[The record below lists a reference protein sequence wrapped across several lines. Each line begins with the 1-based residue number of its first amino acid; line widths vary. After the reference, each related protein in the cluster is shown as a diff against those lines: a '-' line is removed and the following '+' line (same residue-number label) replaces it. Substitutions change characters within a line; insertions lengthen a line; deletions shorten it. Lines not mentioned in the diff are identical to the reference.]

1 MHDSLTIALLQARE
15 AAMAH
20 FRPIVKRHNLT
31 EQQWRIVRILAENP
45 SMDFHDLAFR
55 ACILRPSLTGIL
67 TRMERDGLVLRL
79 KPVND
84 QRKLYVSLTP
94 AGLKLYESA
103 QAQVEYSPGRAVLT
117 GATGRCHPVARIRR
131 QPPSGEFPAA
141 QNKVSSSSSTLYCSF
156 TSSRVF
162 HLSNVRHGCEVP
174 NTRISPTCTS
184 LPGAR
189 RSIQC

>member
-15 AAMAH
+15 AAMGH

-79 KPVND
+79 KPVSD
-84 QRKLYVSLTP
+84 QRKLYVSLT
-94 AGLKLYESA
+94 AEGTKLYQSA
-103 QAQVEYSPGRAVLT
+103 QAQVEEAYRL
-117 GATGRCHPVARIRR
+117 I
-131 QPPSGEFPAA
+131 EEE
-141 QNKVSSSSSTLYCSF
+141 F
-156 TSSRVF
+156 TSEKMRQLTALLEEF
-162 HLSNVRHGCEVP
+162 IALGNR
-174 NTRISPTCTS
+174 N
-184 LPGAR
+184 GAAR
-189 RSIQC
+189 DDRQEE

>member
-15 AAMAH
+15 AAMAY

-31 EQQWRIVRILAENP
+31 EQQWRIVRILAERP

-84 QRKLYVSLTP
+84 QRKLYVLSLIHISEPTRLGMISY
-94 AGLKLYESA
+94 AVFCLKKKKQNS
-103 QAQVEYSPGRAVLT
+103 YS
-117 GATGRCHPVARIRR
+117 
-131 QPPSGEFPAA
+131 
-141 QNKVSSSSSTLYCSF
+141 
-156 TSSRVF
+156 
-162 HLSNVRHGCEVP
+162 
-174 NTRISPTCTS
+174 
-184 LPGAR
+184 
-189 RSIQC
+189 

>member
-15 AAMAH
+15 AAMTH

-84 QRKLYVSLTP
+84 QRKLYISLTP
-94 AGLKLYESA
+94 AG
-103 QAQVEYSPGRAVLT
+103 
-117 GATGRCHPVARIRR
+117 
-131 QPPSGEFPAA
+131 
-141 QNKVSSSSSTLYCSF
+141 STLYERARSEVEEAYRLIEAEF
-156 TSSRVF
+156 TVEKMRQLTALLQEFLTLGNGTGGDSEEESLV
-162 HLSNVRHGCEVP
+162 
-174 NTRISPTCTS
+174 SPAGIEPATS
-184 LPGAR
+184 P
-189 RSIQC
+189 